1 MGAAIDGVGSQVR
14 SFIPAGREG
23 GREGGGLA
31 HLAGQAQPSGAS
43 LPPPRHQPTGKG
55 LSGQWEGA
63 AGLAGLRELPD
74 PPRKGVSP
82 PSFPLSPSE
91 PKVTPCWNIRGIPAL
106 TDAEPSLGALC
117 AERMDLHP
125 ALSRARQTLLT
136 CSESASRVNAM
147 NETHPF
153 LHPTMVQGCN
163 RHQSHSSFQSFC

>member
-23 GREGGGLA
+23 GRR
-31 HLAGQAQPSGAS
+31 AGTPGRAGTA
-43 LPPPRHQPTGKG
+43 LPPSAQAPAHRKRAERAMGRGCWACRAQGAPR
-55 LSGQWEGA
+55 
-63 AGLAGLRELPD
+63 

-91 PKVTPCWNIRGIPAL
+91 PKVTACWNIRGIPAL
-106 TDAEPSLGALC
+106 TEAEPSPGALC

-147 NETHPF
+147 NEIHPY
-153 LHPTMVQGCN
+153 LHPSMVQGCN